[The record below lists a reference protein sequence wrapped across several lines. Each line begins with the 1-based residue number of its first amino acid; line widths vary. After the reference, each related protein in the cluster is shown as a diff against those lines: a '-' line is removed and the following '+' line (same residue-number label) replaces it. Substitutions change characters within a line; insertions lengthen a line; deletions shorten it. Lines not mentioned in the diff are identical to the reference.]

1 MLLTVARRGSTVSSV
16 MSKAPAPRTP
26 GKKRSTGRSEK
37 KLEDAVAAAI
47 ADWIDKNWND
57 TDWGGAPKEIP
68 RRIRAGEWREAAQ

>member
-1 MLLTVARRGSTVSSV
+1 MP
-16 MSKAPAPRTP
+16 KASRDSLHTNP
-26 GKKRSTGRSEK
+26 GKKKSKNARKVREIVRG
-37 KLEDAVAAAI
+37 EDAVAAAI